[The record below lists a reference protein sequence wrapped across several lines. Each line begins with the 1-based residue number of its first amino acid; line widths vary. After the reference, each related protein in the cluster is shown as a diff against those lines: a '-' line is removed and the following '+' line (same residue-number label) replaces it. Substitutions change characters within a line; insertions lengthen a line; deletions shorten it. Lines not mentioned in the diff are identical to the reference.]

1 MGRYY
6 SGDIE
11 GKFWFGLQSSN
22 DGEYFGAVEDS
33 WTQYEVYPDSLEDE
47 VLPGIEQCRKEL
59 GAWEKRLAKYFK
71 ENNGYNPIAMAK
83 ELSNK
88 HKQNINEEELRDLLT
103 VYARLGLGIQIRD
116 WMVANPGEN
125 LKFEAES

>member
-1 MGRYY
+1 
-6 SGDIE
+6 
-11 GKFWFGLQSSN
+11 
-22 DGEYFGAVEDS
+22 
-33 WTQYEVYPDSLEDE
+33 
-47 VLPGIEQCRKEL
+47 
-59 GAWEKRLAKYFK
+59 
-71 ENNGYNPIAMAK
+71 MAK